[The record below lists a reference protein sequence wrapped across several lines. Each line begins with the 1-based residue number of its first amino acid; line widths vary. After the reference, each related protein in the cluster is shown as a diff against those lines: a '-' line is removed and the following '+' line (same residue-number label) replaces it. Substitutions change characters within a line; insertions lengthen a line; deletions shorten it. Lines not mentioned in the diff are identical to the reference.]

1 MPRKLYY
8 MSDKAMPYRDIKTEF
23 KAETKGD
30 VATLYIYGGIG
41 QSWWDEEAVSAS
53 DVRDFL
59 KSTAASTIHVRLN
72 SLGGDV
78 FDGLAIYNQ
87 LKDHDANIIVH
98 IDGIAASAGS
108 IIAMAGDEI
117 KMPKTSMMMIHNAW
131 TIAAGNS
138 KDFKKVAE
146 DLQKINDTIIESYL
160 PRFVGTREEL
170 EQLLDDETFLSA
182 EEAIALGLADVVEVV
197 EEAPAE
203 PVVNTLLAK
212 YAAHAE
218 TKEPQTVVVAASTM
232 ETKSILEKFK
242 RNSNE

>member
-1 MPRKLYY
+1 MKRK
-8 MSDKAMPYRDIKTEF
+8 PYFTNEKLTPFRNIKTEF

-30 VATLYIYGGIG
+30 VATLYIYGAIG
-41 QSWWDEEAVSAS
+41 ESWWEEEAVSAA

-59 KSTAASTIHVRLN
+59 KSTNASTIHVRLN

-87 LKDHDANIIVH
+87 LKGHDAKIIVH

-108 IIAMAGDEI
+108 IIAMSGDEI
-117 KMPKTSMMMIHNAW
+117 IMPKTSMMMIHNAW
-131 TIAAGNS
+131 TFAYGNAS
-138 KDFKKVAE
+138 EFLKVAD

-170 EQLLDDETFLSA
+170 VQLLNDETFLTAS
-182 EEAIALGLADVVEVV
+182 EAVTFGLADEEV
-197 EEAPAE
+197 EEVKKIDEPAA

-212 YAAHAE
+212 YAAKVQPKKEE
-218 TKEPQTVVVAASTM
+218 TSQPNM
-232 ETKSILEKFK
+232 LNRFK